1 MVPAPFD
8 QRGSERSRSREVRPR
23 ISAMQEL
30 AREREAVIETPRD
43 DPPARHAEPSCPA
56 PPGAEPALSEL
67 EFYGCYARPMTPAEY
82 DDYEGRV
89 EFFDSRA
96 GVAWLAS
103 EAAHFPHED
112 PLQIG
117 RLLERIALVRGSP
130 IICRGQAEIRR
141 TFESGQT
148 RRIQPDQMVYLDPTT
163 RDRTGS
169 QYLTAREDPSPD
181 VVLEVDS
188 TTDVR
193 GNRLKLYEAWGF
205 PEVWVEVPNAYAP
218 SRRRGLR
225 SGLSICLLKT
235 GRYVLSEESRA
246 FPGWRAVE
254 IHRALNEPV
263 ISEET
268 SKILSRVGRAMGE
281 SEGTGP
287 EDDPLLREHRAE
299 GRTQGLA
306 QGLAQGRAEERAGL
320 ARAMLTARGI
330 AVSPDF
336 PQPSCRAALAAASGA
351 AIVSAASAASSEP
364 EFLAR
369 LASDPPAAGS

>member
-1 MVPAPFD
+1 
-8 QRGSERSRSREVRPR
+8 
-23 ISAMQEL
+23 MQEL

-43 DPPARHAEPSCPA
+43 DPPARHAEPSCLA

-117 RLLERIALVRGSP
+117 RLLERIAQVRGSP

-169 QYLTAREDPSPD
+169 QYLTAREDPNPD

-205 PEVWVEVPNAYAP
+205 PEVWVEVPDAYAP

-306 QGLAQGRAEERAGL
+306 QGRTQGLAQGRAEERAGL
-320 ARAMLTARGI
+320 ARAMLAARGI

-351 AIVSAASAASSEP
+351 AIVSAAAAASSEP

>member
-1 MVPAPFD
+1 
-8 QRGSERSRSREVRPR
+8 
-23 ISAMQEL
+23 MQEM
-30 AREREAVIETPRD
+30 ARERVAVIEPLRSE
-43 DPPARHAEPSCPA
+43 PPTRHAEPSD
-56 PPGAEPALSEL
+56 PGLPSGEPALSEL
-67 EFYGCYARPMTPAEY
+67 EFYGCYARPMTLAEY
-82 DDYEGRV
+82 EDYEGRV

-96 GVAWLAS
+96 GIACLAS

-112 PLQIG
+112 PLNMLG
-117 RLLERIALVRGSP
+117 PLLTRIALMRGSA
-130 IICRGQAEIRR
+130 IVCRGAAEIRR
-141 TFESGQT
+141 TFRDGQT
-148 RRIQPDQMVYLDPTT
+148 RRIQPDQMVYLDPAT

-169 QYLTAREDPSPD
+169 QYLSAREDPNPD
-181 VVLEVDS
+181 VVVEVDS

-205 PEVWVEVPNAYAP
+205 PEIWVEVPDAYAP
-218 SRRRGLR
+218 SRRPGLR
-225 SGLSICLLKT
+225 SELRIYLLEA

-246 FPGWRAVE
+246 FPDWRAVD

-268 SKILSRVGRAMGE
+268 SQILSRVGRALGE
-281 SEGTGP
+281 PEGTGP
-287 EDDPLLREHRAE
+287 EDDALLREYGAERRAE
-299 GRTQGLA
+299 GRT
-306 QGLAQGRAEERAGL
+306 EERAGL
-320 ARAMLTARGI
+320 ARAMLAARGI